1 MLLLLLVVNV
11 VVEGVG
17 ESGLVFFDGD
27 DGSSG
32 GDDRGVGV
40 DGGSAGAAHRDDPG
54 DGVSRSD
61 GTCAGSAH
69 REDFHV
75 ASRLGVAGVVVVAVF
90 VVDDVDSCGD

>member
-1 MLLLLLVVNV
+1 MGFRGRVRSR
-11 VVEGVG
+11 EGGVSR
-17 ESGLVFFDGD
+17 SGDG
-27 DGSSG
+27 G
-32 GDDRGVGV
+32 GDG

-90 VVDDVDSCGD
+90 VVDGVDSCGCWCWCCG